1 MIETGCEKL
10 PAGSKYMNA
19 GATRLQSWTDWQ
31 RHQMNEI
38 RSERALRLAADD
50 EIGVEVC
57 EMKLTRF
64 EQILRPRL
72 DQIRSKISKL
82 KRPERDALTN
92 LENCFKL

>member
-31 RHQMNEI
+31 RHQLAEI

-50 EIGVEVC
+50 EIGAEVC
-57 EMKLTRF
+57 DMKLTRF
-64 EQILRPRL
+64 EQILLPRL
-72 DQIRSKISKL
+72 AEIRKRISTL
-82 KRPERDALTN
+82 RRPERQSLTD
-92 LENCFKL
+92 LENAFKL

>member
-31 RHQMNEI
+31 RHQLAEI

-50 EIGVEVC
+50 EIGAEVC
-57 EMKLTRF
+57 DLKLTRF
-64 EQILRPRL
+64 EQILLPRL
-72 DQIRSKISKL
+72 AEIRKRISTL
-82 KRPERDALTN
+82 RRPERDALTS